1 MSMKEMMMK
10 RAAAKQGQGGFTL
23 IELLIVVAII
33 GILAAIAIPQYQNYT
48 NRAQDAACLA
58 EARSYASGVA
68 AERATGGTAT
78 DLTDVFGSGYS
89 TECGLTNV
97 GASDTAVSYN
107 SGTGTANATGSVN
120 IGITGS

>member
-1 MSMKEMMMK
+1 MRQRTTAK
-10 RAAAKQGQGGFTL
+10 RGQSGFTL

-48 NRAQDAACLA
+48 NRAQDSACLA

-78 DLTDVFGSGYS
+78 SLTDVFGANYAGD
-89 TECGLTNV
+89 CGLTDV
-97 GASDTAVSYN
+97 TPADAAVTYD